1 MIFKR
6 RKQPSLLRRALAF
19 LWPEKGFARGWR
31 YMRHRVER
39 INDTPSNIA
48 LGFACG
54 AFASFT
60 PLFGLHFVVAALLA
74 KMLRV
79 NIISAL
85 FGTAIGNPLSF
96 PLIAAGSMSVGQL
109 LLGRGREAKEGE
121 AVDGEGV
128 VAAFLDMGGLLYDGA
143 RSAIGI
149 AEPDTVSWSVAAARL
164 DEFSSQFMAPYAL
177 GGLICGIPVAIA
189 SFYIVRPAIAA
200 YQKRR
205 TEKLERRRI
214 ERAKEARASEAAAEP
229 TR

>member
-6 RKQPSLLRRALAF
+6 RKQPSLLRRAAAF

-60 PLFGLHFVVAALLA
+60 PLFGFHFVVAALLA
-74 KMLRV
+74 KVVRV

-96 PLIAAGSMSVGQL
+96 PLIAAGSMSVGSL
-109 LLGRGREAKEGE
+109 LLGRRCEVA
-121 AVDGEGV
+121 DGEGV
-128 VAAFLDMGGLLYDGA
+128 VAAFIDMGRLLYDGA

-149 AEPDTVSWSVAAARL
+149 AEPGAVSWSDAAARL
-164 DEFSSQFMAPYAL
+164 GEFSTQFMVPYAL
-177 GGLICGIPVAIA
+177 GGLVCGVPVAVA
-189 SFYIVRPAIAA
+189 SYYIVRPTIAA

-205 TEKLERRRI
+205 TEKLERRRL
-214 ERAKEARASEAAAEP
+214 ERAAGSGKSAAEP

>member
-6 RKQPSLLRRALAF
+6 RVPPTLLRRALAF

-54 AFASFT
+54 ALASFT
-60 PLFGLHFVVAALLA
+60 PLFGLHFIVAALFA
-74 KMLRV
+74 KLVRV

-96 PLIAAGSMSVGQL
+96 PFIATGSMSVGTL
-109 LLGRGREAKEGE
+109 LMGRSHDHT
-121 AVDGEGV
+121 DGEGII
-128 VAAFLDMGGLLYDGA
+128 AAFVDVGGLLYDGA
-143 RSAIGI
+143 RSAVGI
-149 AEPDTVSWSVAAARL
+149 AEPGAVTWSLAVDSL
-164 DEFSSQFMAPYAL
+164 HELFDQVMLPYAL
-177 GGLICGIPVAIA
+177 GGLICGVPVAIA
-189 SFYIVRPAIAA
+189 SFYIVRPTIAA

-205 TEKLERRRI
+205 AEKLERKRA
-214 ERAKEARASEAAAEP
+214 ERKADKVAAEP

>member
-6 RKQPSLLRRALAF
+6 RKQQSLLRRAIAF

-48 LGFACG
+48 LGFALG

-60 PLFGLHFVVAALLA
+60 PLFGLHFVIAALFA
-74 KMLRV
+74 KVARV

-85 FGTAIGNPLSF
+85 FGTAVGNPLTF
-96 PLIAAGSMSVGQL
+96 PFIAAGSMSVGSL
-109 LLGRGREAKEGE
+109 LLGRRSEVA
-121 AVDGEGV
+121 DGEGV
-128 VAAFLDMGGLLYDGA
+128 VAAFVDMGSLLYDGA

-149 AEPDTVSWSVAAARL
+149 AEPGTVSWSVAASRL
-164 DEFSSQFMAPYAL
+164 GEFSSQFMAPYAL
-177 GGLICGIPVAIA
+177 GGLICGIPVAVA
-189 SFYIVRPAIAA
+189 SYYIVRPTIAA

-205 TEKLERRRI
+205 AEKLARRRM
-214 ERAKEARASEAAAEP
+214 ERANEAKMPKAQADFP
-229 TR
+229 